1 MGRQNGNWRRWWL
14 RSALLVMMGVSLV
27 GPGGGVQAATIG
39 DVLDNTATTGN
50 KLLDA
55 NGNDW
60 NMYSIPRQVWKD
72 GKKTYI
78 QQRERTADE
87 GSFVKQGYSWN
98 DQGMPLSPEDPKEN
112 TARWNNQA
120 LGSIAYIS
128 FKDPG
133 NNGPIDPK
141 YGEPFFSLNYVD
153 HNDLVNVETPL
164 DAANFSGSGKGGTPL
179 SSYQSGI
186 FNPMQVQSKM
196 KRSAATN
203 NKFRLAD
210 GATFDNG
217 FIQATGNVP
226 IAAQIA
232 ESEST
237 IDGMLAGNWGVMVR
251 IKVADG
257 IDARSLAAAIDWGK
271 SYYYLTVDSAQVE
284 FKVPLLPFFSLKK
297 KIPDLNFPLQFDH
310 HVYLDPEDTHTF
322 FLKVKGIPYG
332 FTRVSGKKA
341 QMYLPRSNADHLD
354 YLHNRNIEKDT
365 ARTLDKVNGGQQQTT
380 LDDAQLI
387 DRNRANQPL
396 FFTSDQE
403 DTAIWNPFNG
413 VLNEMVSDISIDF
426 IRNGLMTI
434 FKWFTS
440 SPIYSLGDLGRT
452 ASLLNAAKP
461 ATDRELTVSEDIWHK
476 IGDAPKKYLIDPILS
491 SIAKRFMQTPFR
503 GRARINFSFDMSKY
517 KGSTEPIKAAFTQGR
532 LPAAPYADGEF
543 NRGNGNGTMAKND
556 LHRAPI
562 QITMYDSSQLV
573 DPYAVTQGMPR
584 ERLDKYPE
592 LRKQLQPGTTPMD
605 YAVIDHNAIKNN
617 LGTKYNV
624 YSNFTSWTGAIV
636 PYDRHYHENNG
647 SSDTLHANG
656 KITPGFSR
664 RTATPD
670 PGRDGILV
678 NTTATDSVS
687 IQEID
692 SIREP
697 LKGFL
702 PQPEKKVAGVIPPL
716 RYANVFTY
724 YDYDNPSLEPVPVS
738 DQAGPKQ
745 IYENNQNGL
754 EVKVTNPNGFNVQ
767 NNVMTRPL
775 DGESWHYEGT
785 LGGLPLA
792 DATVQLKQPLRP
804 TIDLSTPRYIWLNRS
819 EVKAPRKRNT
829 NVGTWRDPLGDYTEN
844 QLVGQIASTQANQ
857 EVTSSPFDA
866 PGTTHSIAA
875 NWADSNA
882 QGVPNNPAQ
891 FPVDKDKKAKML
903 YQMPPQ
909 KDLKSTFFR
918 GKVTVKRTKAIQAA
932 TGITIPNTVASTA
945 EDHYFVLLNNDT
957 PDEMW
962 YTMKKSFVETGDP
975 TIHFMD
981 GKETKFSIAATVDP
995 NGKGVG
1001 KYPQNLMLY
1010 IPKVKGTKLTNVR
1023 VTAPTGMTV
1032 KAVPA
1037 TVQPNQLSAITDY
1050 FDTYQLTFS
1059 RAVDKPFS
1067 YTYEYEVTK
1076 ATDIP
1081 RDEPFQDML
1090 MSDTQ
1095 ALTISNGI
1103 TFDDLK
1109 AVNLH
1114 HVPSLDF
1121 KKQPAPGAQE
1131 AIYAL
1136 PAESQ
1141 GESYFQVRDN
1151 DQSIGKTP
1159 HSWTLTAAMSPFVAI
1174 GAQDRDDF
1182 RIHWGG
1188 PSVTKAGSVEKKP
1201 DGYHN
1206 PTDRTVFPAGNPAPN
1221 DFWNYYNHQAAY
1233 VTANDTPTVCYTLDR
1248 LTEPDAQ
1255 AADLI
1260 RYYPEAKL
1268 QVPTGASV
1276 VQDTPYKA
1284 TITYT
1289 LTTPDSTLN

>member
-1 MGRQNGNWRRWWL
+1 
-14 RSALLVMMGVSLV
+14 
-27 GPGGGVQAATIG
+27 
-39 DVLDNTATTGN
+39 
-50 KLLDA
+50 
-55 NGNDW
+55 
-60 NMYSIPRQVWKD
+60 MYSIPRQVWDTK
-72 GKKTYI
+72 GNKSYV

-87 GSFVKQGYSWN
+87 GSFVKWGYAWDDSVAN
-98 DQGMPLSPEDPKEN
+98 RGMALSPDDPKNN
-112 TARWNNQA
+112 TKEWNNQSA
-120 LGSIAYIS
+120 GSIAYIS
-128 FKDPG
+128 FKDPAHQ
-133 NNGPIDPK
+133 GPLDSK

-153 HNDLVNVETPL
+153 RNDLVNVE
-164 DAANFSGSGKGGTPL
+164 DSVAAADFSGSGKGGEEFFKNQG
-179 SSYQSGI
+179 SRI
-186 FNPMQVQSKM
+186 FNPTSVQSKM
-196 KRSAATN
+196 KRSTATN
-203 NKFRLAD
+203 NQFRLAD

-217 FIQATGNVP
+217 YIQATGNVP

-237 IDGMLAGNWGVMVR
+237 IDGMLAGDWGVMVR
-251 IKVADG
+251 VKVADG
-257 IDARSLAAAIDWGK
+257 IDARSLAASIDWDK
-271 SYYYLTVDSAQVE
+271 SYYYLTVDSVE
-284 FKVPLLPFFSLKK
+284 ILGQQIS
-297 KIPDLNFPLQFDH
+297 DLNFPLQFDH
-310 HVYLDPEDTHTF
+310 HVYLDPNDTHAF

-332 FTRVSGKKA
+332 FTEEPGNRA

-354 YLHNRNIEKDT
+354 YLHNRNIKGT
-365 ARTLDKVNGGQQQTT
+365 NAYTLDKMNGDQRPTT
-380 LDDAQLI
+380 LNDSSLLSRSQF
-387 DRNRANQPL
+387 NQPS
-396 FFTSDQE
+396 FFTSTE
-403 DTAIWNPFNG
+403 TNYAIWDPFKGLLTEVINRIKNKLIHG
-413 VLNEMVSDISIDF
+413 FAETVVS
-426 IRNGLMTI
+426 
-434 FKWFTS
+434 WFTS

-452 ASLLNAAKP
+452 ATLLNTAKP
-461 ATDRELTVSEDIWHK
+461 VDQRKMTVSKNLVDGAFK
-476 IGDAPKKYLIDPILS
+476 IPRTFIIDPMLS
-491 SIAKRFMQTPFR
+491 GIAQTFMRAPFR

-543 NRGNGNGTMAKND
+543 NRGNGTGSMAKND
-556 LHRAPI
+556 PDRAPI
-562 QITMYDSSQLV
+562 KIMMYDSSQLI
-573 DPYAVTQGMPR
+573 DPYAVTRGKDR
-584 ERLDKYPE
+584 FEKKSDSS
-592 LRKQLQPGTTPMD
+592 LRQQLKSGTTPMD
-605 YAVIDHNAIKNN
+605 YAVIKKDQVTN
-617 LGTKYNV
+617 GTTYKV

-647 SSDTLHANG
+647 SSDTLHSNG

-687 IQEID
+687 IQPID
-692 SIREP
+692 SIKEP
-697 LKGFL
+697 LKAFL
-702 PQPEKKVAGVIPPL
+702 PQPEKKEAGVIPPL

-738 DQAGPKQ
+738 DESGPKQ

-767 NNVMTRPL
+767 DNVMTRPL

-819 EVKAPRKRNT
+819 EVKAPRKRDT

-857 EVTSSPFDA
+857 EVMSSPFDA

-891 FPVDKDKKAKML
+891 FPVNKDKKAKMF

-932 TGITIPNTVASTA
+932 TGITIPTTVASTA

-1023 VTAPTGMTV
+1023 VAAPTGMTV

-1037 TVQPNQLSAITDY
+1037 TMQPNQLSAITDY
-1050 FDTYQLTFS
+1050 FDTYQLTFN

-1076 ATDIP
+1076 AADIP

-1095 ALTISNGI
+1095 ALAISNGL

-1114 HVPSLDF
+1114 HVPNLDF
-1121 KKQPAPGAQE
+1121 KKQPAPGSNG

-1136 PAESQ
+1136 PAESLE
-1141 GESYFQVRDN
+1141 ESYFQVRDN

-1174 GAQDRDDF
+1174 GAQDRNDF

-1188 PSVTKAGSVEKKP
+1188 PSVTKTGPVEGKP

-1268 QVPTGASV
+1268 QVPTGTGV
-1276 VQDTPYKA
+1276 VQDTQYKA

>member
-1 MGRQNGNWRRWWL
+1 M
-14 RSALLVMMGVSLV
+14 
-27 GPGGGVQAATIG
+27 
-39 DVLDNTATTGN
+39 
-50 KLLDA
+50 
-55 NGNDW
+55 
-60 NMYSIPRQVWKD
+60 
-72 GKKTYI
+72 
-78 QQRERTADE
+78 
-87 GSFVKQGYSWN
+87 
-98 DQGMPLSPEDPKEN
+98 
-112 TARWNNQA
+112 NNQ
-120 LGSIAYIS
+120 GSR
-128 FKDPG
+128 
-133 NNGPIDPK
+133 
-141 YGEPFFSLNYVD
+141 
-153 HNDLVNVETPL
+153 
-164 DAANFSGSGKGGTPL
+164 
-179 SSYQSGI
+179 I
-186 FNPMQVQSKM
+186 FNPTGVQSKM

-203 NKFRLAD
+203 NQFRLAD

-217 FIQATGNVP
+217 YIQTTGNVP

-232 ESEST
+232 ESESA

-251 IKVADG
+251 VKVADG
-257 IDARSLAAAIDWGK
+257 IDARSLAAAIDWDK
-271 SYYYLTVDSAQVE
+271 SYYYLTVDSAQVS
-284 FKVPLLPFFSLKK
+284 FGIPLLSIKK
-297 KIPDLNFPLQFDH
+297 EIPDLNFPLQFDH
-310 HVYLDPEDTHTF
+310 HVYLDPKDTHVF

-332 FTRVSGKKA
+332 FNQVSSNKA
-341 QMYLPRSNADHLD
+341 QMFLPRSNADYLD
-354 YLHNRNIEKDT
+354 YLHNRNISSSG
-365 ARTLDKVNGGQQQTT
+365 ARTLDKINGDQQPTT
-380 LDDAQLI
+380 LNDTQLI
-387 DRNRANQPL
+387 DRNRANQPQ
-396 FFTSDQE
+396 FFVSTEKDN
-403 DTAIWNPFNG
+403 AIWNPFHG
-413 VLNEMVSDISIDF
+413 ALDEMVNDFSVDF
-426 IRNGLMTI
+426 IKNALKTV

-440 SPIYSLGDLGRT
+440 SPVYSLGDLGRT

-461 ATDRELTVSEDIWHK
+461 AVDRQLTITEGVWDM
-476 IGDAPKKYLIDPILS
+476 IGDIPKKWFIDPILTG
-491 SIAKRFMQTPFR
+491 IAQRFMKTPFR
-503 GRARINFSFDMSKY
+503 GRARINFSFDMSQY
-517 KGSTEPIKAAFTQGR
+517 KGSTEPIKAAFTKGR

-543 NRGNGNGTMAKND
+543 NRGTGTGSLAKND
-556 LHRAPI
+556 PNRAPI
-562 QITMYDSSQLV
+562 EITMFDSSQLV
-573 DPYAVTQGMPR
+573 DPYAVTRDMSR
-584 ERLDKYPE
+584 TE
-592 LRKQLQPGTTPMD
+592 LNSGSPLRRQLQPGTTPMD
-605 YAVIDHNAIKNN
+605 YAVIKEDQ
-617 LGTKYNV
+617 LGEGTKYNV

-647 SSDTLHANG
+647 SSDTLHSNG

-670 PGRDGILV
+670 PGRDGVLV
-678 NTTATDSVS
+678 NNSAS
-687 IQEID
+687 QEVPIYPIGD
-692 SIREP
+692 
-697 LKGFL
+697 LKGFMNGLL
-702 PQPEKKVAGVIPPL
+702 PKPNEKKAGVIAPS

-724 YDYDNPSLEPVPVS
+724 YDYDNPSSAPVPVS
-738 DQAGPKQ
+738 DEAGPKQ
-745 IYENNQNGL
+745 IYVDQHSGL
-754 EVKVTNPNGFNVQ
+754 AVKVTNPKGVNVQ
-767 NNVMTRPL
+767 TNSQGKDVMTRPL
-775 DGESWHYEGT
+775 DGEVWHYEGT
-785 LGGLPLA
+785 LNGLPLA
-792 DATVQLKQPLRP
+792 DATVQLRQPLTP

-819 EVKAPRKRNT
+819 EVKAPRKRET

-844 QLVGQIASTQANQ
+844 KLTGQISSTLAQQ
-857 EVTSSPFDA
+857 DVVSSSFNA

-875 NWADSNA
+875 NWADDNP
-882 QGVPNNPAQ
+882 QGDPNKPGQ
-891 FPVDKDKKAKML
+891 FSVDKDKKAKMY

-909 KDLKSTFFR
+909 KAPKSTFFR
-918 GKVTVKRTKAIQAA
+918 GKVKVQRTQAIETSAD
-932 TGITIPNTVASTA
+932 ITIPTTVAGTA
-945 EDHYFVLLNNDT
+945 EDYYLVLLNNDT

-1023 VTAPTGMTV
+1023 VAAPTGMTV
-1032 KAVPA
+1032 KAVPV

-1050 FDTYQLTFS
+1050 FDTYQLTFN

-1095 ALTISNGI
+1095 ALAISNGL

-1121 KKQPAPGAQE
+1121 KKQPAPGSNG

-1136 PAESQ
+1136 PAESLE
-1141 GESYFQVRDN
+1141 ESYFQVRDN

-1174 GAQDRDDF
+1174 GAQDRNDF

-1188 PSVTKAGSVEKKP
+1188 PSVTKTGPVEGKP

-1268 QVPTGASV
+1268 QVPTGTGV
-1276 VQDTPYKA
+1276 VQDTQYKA

>member
-1 MGRQNGNWRRWWL
+1 MERQNGNWRRWWL

-39 DVLDNTATTGN
+39 DVLDNTATTNN

-55 NGNDW
+55 NGKAW
-60 NMYSIPRQVWKD
+60 NMYSIPRQVWDKD
-72 GKKTYI
+72 GKKAYI

-98 DQGMPLSPEDPKEN
+98 NQGMPLSPEDPKEN

-128 FKDPG
+128 FKDPSG
-133 NNGPIDPK
+133 NGRIDPK

-153 HNDLVNVETPL
+153 RNDLVNVEPPL

-179 SSYQSGI
+179 SQSQSGSI
-186 FNPMQVQSKM
+186 FNPTQVQSKM

-232 ESEST
+232 ESESAV
-237 IDGMLAGNWGVMVR
+237 DGMLAGNWGVMVR

-257 IDARSLAAAIDWGK
+257 IDARSLAAAIDWSK
-271 SYYYLTVDSAQVE
+271 SYYYLTVDSVQI
-284 FKVPLLPFFSLKK
+284 FGTQIS
-297 KIPDLNFPLQFDH
+297 DLNFPLQFDH
-310 HVYLDPEDTHTF
+310 HVYLDPTDSHVF

-332 FTRVSGKKA
+332 FKEESGNRA

-354 YLHNRNIEKDT
+354 YLHNRNIKGNN
-365 ARTLDKVNGGQQQTT
+365 AYTLDKINGDQRPTT
-380 LDDAQLI
+380 LNDSALI
-387 DRNRANQPL
+387 NWNQFNQPS
-396 FFTSDQE
+396 FFTSTE
-403 DTAIWNPFNG
+403 KNTAIWDPFKG
-413 VLNEMVSDISIDF
+413 MLTEMVDKI
-426 IRNGLMTI
+426 TI
-434 FKWFTS
+434 PVIPGIMKIVIGWFTS

-452 ASLLNAAKP
+452 ASLLNTARP
-461 ATDRELTVSEDIWHK
+461 AEDRKMTVSKDFWDLLK
-476 IGDAPKKYLIDPILS
+476 NFLCSQAIDPILS
-491 SIAKRFMQTPFR
+491 AISKNFMKAPFR
-503 GRARINFSFDMSKY
+503 GRARINFSFDISKY
-517 KGSTEPIKAAFTQGR
+517 KGSTDPVKAVFTQGR

-543 NRGNGNGTMAKND
+543 NHGMGTGSLAKDNPD
-556 LHRAPI
+556 RAPI
-562 QITMYDSSQLV
+562 EITMYDSSQLV
-573 DPYAVTQGMPR
+573 DPYSVTEGMPR
-584 ERLDKYPE
+584 EKLDKDPR
-592 LRKQLQPGTTPMD
+592 LRGQLQPGITPMD
-605 YAVIDHNAIKNN
+605 YAVIDQKFVKNG
-617 LGTKYNV
+617 GTKYKV
-624 YSNFTSWTGAIV
+624 YSNFSSWTGAIV

-647 SSDTLHANG
+647 SSDTLHSNG

-670 PGRDGILV
+670 PGRDGVLV
-678 NTTATDSVS
+678 NNSAS
-687 IQEID
+687 QEVPIYPIGD
-692 SIREP
+692 
-697 LKGFL
+697 LKGFMNDLL
-702 PQPEKKVAGVIPPL
+702 PKPNEKKAGVIAPS

-724 YDYDNPSLEPVPVS
+724 YDYDNPSSDPVPVS
-738 DQAGPKQ
+738 DEAGPKQ
-745 IYENNQNGL
+745 IYVDQHSGL
-754 EVKVTNPNGFNVQ
+754 AVKVTNPKGVNVQ
-767 NNVMTRPL
+767 TNSQGKDVMTRPL
-775 DGESWHYEGT
+775 DGEVWHYEGT
-785 LGGLPLA
+785 LNGLPLA
-792 DATVQLKQPLRP
+792 DATVQLRQPLTP

-819 EVKAPRKRNT
+819 EVKAPRKRDT

-844 QLVGQIASTQANQ
+844 QLTGQISSTLAKQD
-857 EVTSSPFDA
+857 VVSSSFNA

-875 NWADSNA
+875 NWADDNP
-882 QGVPNNPAQ
+882 QGDPNKPGQ
-891 FPVDKDKKAKML
+891 FSVDKDKKAKMY

-909 KDLKSTFFR
+909 KAPKSTFFR
-918 GKVTVKRTKAIQAA
+918 GKVKVQRTQAIETSAD
-932 TGITIPNTVASTA
+932 ITIPTTVAGTA
-945 EDHYFVLLNNDT
+945 EDYYFVLLNNDT

-1023 VTAPTGMTV
+1023 VAAPTGMTV

-1037 TVQPNQLSAITDY
+1037 TMQPNQLSAITDY
-1050 FDTYQLTFS
+1050 FDTYQLTFN

-1076 ATDIP
+1076 AADIP

-1095 ALTISNGI
+1095 ALAISNGL

-1114 HVPSLDF
+1114 HVPNLDF
-1121 KKQPAPGAQE
+1121 KKQPAPGSNG

-1136 PAESQ
+1136 PAESLE
-1141 GESYFQVRDN
+1141 ESYFQVRDN

-1174 GAQDRDDF
+1174 GAQDRNDF

-1188 PSVTKAGSVEKKP
+1188 PSVTKTGPVEGKP

-1268 QVPTGASV
+1268 QVPTGTGV
-1276 VQDTPYKA
+1276 VQDTQYKA